1 MVLCGKHNFCS
12 ILGSQND
19 ALPNGSI
26 DVLDAGHFALDT
38 KADKIAVRVRAFMK
52 EINRLDDSHIR
63 EKCNMAQLI
72 SHQPRIETR
81 PAVERIAAFA
91 EAARPEHLTPD
102 IRQLFKRNILDSLG
116 CAIAGLQGS
125 PFQALREQFEEY
137 RAPGRCTLI
146 GGGKTSADQAAL
158 FNSALV
164 RYVDLLDSYMA
175 IGGLCHPSDNF
186 GTVLAAAE
194 HAGAWG
200 EDFMLAL
207 AVAYEI
213 QCRFTAA
220 VPVMAKGFNHAIQL
234 AISASAGAG
243 KLLGLSAGEIA
254 NAIAIAT
261 VDNISLTC
269 IHAEPV
275 SQWKGF
281 SPGMTGMRAVYS
293 ASMAKRGFTGPKGL
307 FEGPYGLEQMFGQP
321 ISVDWE
327 NPSLDIITQTIM
339 KKYCSLIHGQPV
351 LEAVLD
357 LKRRNGLK
365 AADVEHVRCDVF
377 QGAFEF
383 AGGGSFGSKQ
393 HPQLKEQGDYNLKYL
408 VAAALLD
415 DQVGPAQLEEARIRA
430 LDAQTLLAR
439 VDVHPDDRFSAR
451 YPQELSARITIRT
464 RDRRILV
471 KEQSGYEG
479 GLTNP
484 MSWDRTVE
492 KFHWLT
498 EAHAD
503 EELRSSLIRAV
514 QQIDTTPIS
523 DLTGLLTHSSTH
535 GSLSDQ
541 SSRYSVKRKASA
553 NAPA

>member
-1 MVLCGKHNFCS
+1 
-12 ILGSQND
+12 
-19 ALPNGSI
+19 
-26 DVLDAGHFALDT
+26 
-38 KADKIAVRVRAFMK
+38 
-52 EINRLDDSHIR
+52 
-63 EKCNMAQLI
+63 MAQPTW
-72 SHQPRIETR
+72 SHRKVEPTGT
-81 PAVERIAAFA
+81 AVERIAAFA
-91 EAARPEHLTPD
+91 EAARPEHLTPN
-102 IRQLFKRNILDSLG
+102 IRHFFKRNILDSLG
-116 CAIAGLQGS
+116 CAIAGLAGA

-137 RAPGRCTLI
+137 RASGRCTLI

-158 FNSALV
+158 FNSGLV

-186 GTVLAAAE
+186 GTILAAAE
-194 HAGAWG
+194 QAGVSG
-200 EDFMLAL
+200 EEFMLAL

-243 KLLGLSAGEIA
+243 RLMGLSAGKIA

-261 VDNISLTC
+261 ADNISLTC

-293 ASMAKRGFTGPKGL
+293 ASLAKRGFTGPKGL
-307 FEGPYGLEQMFGQP
+307 FEGPYGLERMFVQQIP
-321 ISVDWE
+321 VDWE
-327 NPSLDIITQTIM
+327 NPSLDVVTQTIM

-357 LKRRNGLK
+357 MKRRNSLM
-365 AADVEHVRCDVF
+365 ASDVEHLRCDVF

-383 AGGGSFGSKQ
+383 AGGGSFGSKE
-393 HPQLKEQGDYNLKYL
+393 HPQVKEQGDYNLKYL

-415 DQVGPAQLEEARIRA
+415 GQVGPAQLEEARIQA
-430 LDAQTLLAR
+430 LDAQTLLTR
-439 VDVHPDDRFSAR
+439 VEVHPDERFSAS
-451 YPQELSARITIRT
+451 YPQELSARVTIRT
-464 RDRRILV
+464 KDQRILV

-484 MSWDRTVE
+484 LSWDRTVE

-498 EAHAD
+498 EAYAD
-503 EELRSSLIRAV
+503 NELRSSLIRAV
-514 QQIDTTPIS
+514 QQIDRTPLF
-523 DLTGLLTHSSTH
+523 DLTDLLAQVRPTAVFPTNHP
-535 GSLSDQ
+535 GIQ
-541 SSRYSVKRKASA
+541 
-553 NAPA
+553 